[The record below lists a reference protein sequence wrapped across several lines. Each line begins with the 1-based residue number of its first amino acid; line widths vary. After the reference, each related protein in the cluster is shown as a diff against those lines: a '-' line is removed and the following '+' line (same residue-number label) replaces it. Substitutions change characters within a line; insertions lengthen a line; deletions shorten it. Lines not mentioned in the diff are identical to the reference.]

1 MARYLIALVIVTALL
16 IGIGDP
22 WTWHKALSNLARL
35 IGEISV
41 DVEVLDEAF
50 YAMIDTVLLSIF
62 ATSAGALASMLL
74 GALSSP
80 LFISRYL
87 AVLVRALA
95 NFMRTIPALIWGIL
109 AVIMFGPGTVAG
121 AIALTIYTT
130 GYLTKLFYETYENVD
145 RDLVDS
151 LRVFGV
157 KGLTLA
163 AAVFR
168 QMKKQVV
175 TNILFIFEYN
185 IRTATI
191 LGIVGAGGVGY
202 YIAQYMTL
210 LNYSAVFTIIMVAFI
225 FVGVVD
231 LASYIVRRFFV

>member
-1 MARYLIALVIVTALL
+1 MSRYLLVLVTVTALL

-22 WTWHKALSNLARL
+22 WTWYKAINNLARL
-35 IGEISV
+35 IGEV
-41 DVEVLDEAF
+41 GLEVEVLDEAF
-50 YAMIDTVLLSIF
+50 YAMIDTVLLSVF
-62 ATSAGALASMLL
+62 ATSAGALISMFL
-74 GALSSP
+74 GALASP
-80 LFISRYL
+80 MFFSKYL
-87 AVLVRALA
+87 AASVRAIA

-109 AVIMFGPGTVAG
+109 AVIMFGPGTAAG

-151 LRVFGV
+151 LKVFGLRGIV
-157 KGLTLA
+157 LA
-163 AAVFR
+163 SAVFR
-168 QMKKQVV
+168 QVRKQAV

-185 IRTATI
+185 IRTATV
-191 LGIVGAGGVGY
+191 LGIVGAGGIGY

-210 LNYSAVFTIIMVAFI
+210 LNYSAIFTIIAVAFV
-225 FVGVVD
+225 FVGIVD